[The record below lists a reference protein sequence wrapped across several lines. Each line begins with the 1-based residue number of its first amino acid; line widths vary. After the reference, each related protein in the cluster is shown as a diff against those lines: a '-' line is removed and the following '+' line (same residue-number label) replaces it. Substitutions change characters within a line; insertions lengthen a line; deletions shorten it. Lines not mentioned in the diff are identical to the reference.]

1 VSRDELTEQAR
12 AELAALDGIL
22 AREHVDEEH
31 LELAALVDSVR
42 ADAPRMDDAFRSRL
56 EQTLARRPRRPLRAP
71 RDLALGGCV
80 LAAAAVAL
88 SIVISSGLLGSG
100 GTSKPSGAAHARS
113 GAIETP
119 RIKRSATG
127 TSFAGA
133 THGAAGS
140 ASTPALAPAPAR
152 LVHHSSSLVLTTPAA
167 SLQHVANA
175 VISDTEAQ
183 RGVVASSNVSL
194 AGTASTA
201 SFSLRV
207 PTPRLAPLISALTSL
222 AGVRSFS
229 QQTNDIT
236 LRYDRET
243 SLLTRE
249 RAEKTRLL
257 AQIAAATTSAEATM
271 LRHQL
276 GGLEQRIAVRRHLIA
291 VAQSSAATAHLA
303 VNVLAVAPRRH
314 RSGAAGAIGGAFGTA
329 LRELSALLAIALV
342 VLAIVLPVGLTTL
355 ALWWAA
361 TLVRQRA
368 RERALRAA

>member
-1 VSRDELTEQAR
+1 MSRDELTDEAR
-12 AELAALDGIL
+12 TELAALDRIL

-42 ADAPRMDDAFRSRL
+42 ADAPRMDEAFRSRL
-56 EQTLARRPRRPLRAP
+56 EQTPARRPRRRIRAP
-71 RDLALGGCV
+71 RDLALAGCV

-88 SIVISSGLLGSG
+88 SIVISSGLLGSAG
-100 GTSKPSGAAHARS
+100 GKSNPKAAAH
-113 GAIETP
+113 TP
-119 RIKRSATG
+119 STATQGPRLKRSATG
-127 TSFAGA
+127 TGFANA
-133 THGAAGS
+133 THGAPAS
-140 ASTPALAPAPAR
+140 APVLTPTQAR
-152 LVHHSSSLVLTTPAA
+152 LVHHASTLVLTTPAP

-175 VISDTEAQ
+175 IISDTEAQ
-183 RGVVASSNVSL
+183 RGVVASSSVSL
-194 AGTASTA
+194 AATASSA

-207 PTPRLAPLISALTSL
+207 PTPRLAALVRALTSL

-229 QQTNDIT
+229 QLTNDIT

-243 SLLTRE
+243 SLLVRE

-257 AQIAAATTSAEATM
+257 AQIAAATTTAEATT

-276 GGLEQRIAVRRHLIA
+276 GGLERRIAARKHLIA
-291 VAQSSAATAHLA
+291 VARSSAATAHLS
-303 VNVLAVAPRRH
+303 VNVLAVAAHRH

-329 LRELSALLAIALV
+329 LRELTALLAIALV
-342 VLAIVLPVGLTTL
+342 VLAIVVPVGLTGL

-368 RERALRAA
+368 RERALRTA